1 MKFDLGIFLEAD
13 ILEYQDYHSSSGTFL
28 VAEDLSELVKPRL
41 RRGRSKVET
50 ATSFVNLHGWK
61 LLPEN
66 PPWGNCQFLVGGA
79 CVSCNEE
86 FSHKSELLMDP
97 RVSGKRVP
105 GKKID
110 RGNARMTS
118 TNI

>member
-1 MKFDLGIFLEAD
+1 MEVIAK
-13 ILEYQDYHSSSGTFL
+13 
-28 VAEDLSELVKPRL
+28 
-41 RRGRSKVET
+41 
-50 ATSFVNLHGWK
+50 
-61 LLPEN
+61 N

>member
-1 MKFDLGIFLEAD
+1 M
-13 ILEYQDYHSSSGTFL
+13 
-28 VAEDLSELVKPRL
+28 AEDLSELVKPRL

-50 ATSFVNLHGWK
+50 ATSFVNLHGGSYCQ
-61 LLPEN
+61 E
-66 PPWGNCQFLVGGA
+66 PPIGQLSIPG
-79 CVSCNEE
+79 VSCNEE